1 MPLFHGIIKS
11 IILQRIVVIGD
22 SWGKREEAKRNMS
35 NKIKGNEYTL
45 SKIFSSDFEY
55 HIPGY
60 QRPYAWTTAETG
72 ILFDDL
78 YDFFQKESVDD
89 YFLGSIVLIKEE
101 DKPYA
106 EVIDGQ
112 QRLTTLSILFS
123 AIGNAFTAEKYKNI
137 CKKYL
142 QEDGN
147 ELEEIP
153 AQPRIFL
160 RAWDQDFFYK
170 YIQNMQLKD
179 LMCKDPMTLSTESQ
193 RHILANC
200 KVLCE
205 KIADAFAE
213 EEELL
218 KFCKF
223 LLNRCFLVAVSTSNQ
238 ESAFRVFSVMNSR
251 GLDLLPTDIIKSKTI
266 GRLPIDKQEAYTE
279 KWEKLENSVG
289 REGFNEVFTHTRTIF
304 SKERP
309 RTNLLKEFEEYV
321 MSTTEP
327 RVLIDSYLIPYTN
340 AYEQLTNCTFAST
353 KNADEINYFLY
364 WLNKTNNYDWM
375 PPAIKFMAD
384 HIDDSDYIL
393 WFIRKLERLAS
404 YLLVTSQDVNH
415 RMDRYKWILVEMDS
429 NPHSS
434 LVDPLKSIE
443 LTGWEKQ
450 KFADALAGEI
460 YPMTAQR
467 RNYIIQRLDSFVSDG
482 AAAYNSKIFT
492 IEHVLPQH
500 PAKDSEWMNL
510 WPNEEEQKYWLN
522 RIANL
527 VPLSRRHNSEAQ
539 NFDFS
544 KKKDKYFSSKSGTSS
559 YTLTTQVL
567 SIGSWTPDVVKERQ
581 KNIEKVF
588 ADKWELSIDENSATE
603 DNTYELA
610 GRGASAVGYFSSS
623 EAFVVVKGSKISTNE
638 TEGIPTNISDKRKDL
653 ISCGV
658 ISDFCFV
665 RDYEFSSVSTA
676 AAVILGR
683 SSNGRKEWTKIDGR
697 TVAQTGH

>member
-1 MPLFHGIIKS
+1 
-11 IILQRIVVIGD
+11 
-22 SWGKREEAKRNMS
+22 MS

-60 QRPYAWTTAETG
+60 QRPYAWTAVETG

-123 AIGNAFTAEKYKNI
+123 AMGNAFVTEKYKNL

-142 QEDGN
+142 QEEGN

-160 RAWDQDFFYK
+160 RAWDQDFFNK
-170 YIQNMQLKD
+170 YIQNVQLKD
-179 LMCKDPMTLSTESQ
+179 LMSKDPMTLKTESQ
-193 RHILANC
+193 RHILINC
-200 KVLCE
+200 KVLSD
-205 KIADAFAE
+205 KIADAFSE
-213 EEELL
+213 DEELL

-266 GRLPIDKQEAYTE
+266 GRLPIDKQDEYTD
-279 KWEKLENSVG
+279 KWEKMENSIG
-289 REGFNEVFTHTRTIF
+289 RDGFNEVFTHTRTIF

-327 RVLIDSYLIPYTN
+327 RVLIDSYLIPYTT
-340 AYEQLTNCTFAST
+340 AYEQLKNCTFSST
-353 KNADEINYFLY
+353 KNADEINDFLY

-375 PPAIKFMAD
+375 PPAIKFLAD

-434 LVDPLKSIE
+434 LANPLKSIE
-443 LTGWEKQ
+443 LTKWEKQ

-482 AAAYNSKIFT
+482 AASYNSKVFT

-500 PAKDSEWMNL
+500 PAKDSEWMKL
-510 WPNEEEQKYWLN
+510 WPDEQEQKYWLN

-527 VPLSRRHNSEAQ
+527 VPLTRRHNSEAQ
-539 NFDFS
+539 NFDFPT
-544 KKKDKYFSSKSGTSS
+544 KKIKYFKSKSGTSS
-559 YTLTTQVL
+559 YTLTTQV
-567 SIGSWTPDVVKERQ
+567 IGIDSWTPEIVKERQ

-588 ADKWELSIDENSATE
+588 ADKWELHLDDYSAAEN
-603 DNTYELA
+603 DTYELA
-610 GRGASAVGYFSSS
+610 GRGASATGYFSESD
-623 EAFVVVKGSKISTNE
+623 AFIVLKGSKISQNE
-638 TEGIPTNISDKRKDL
+638 TEGIPLNISEKRKEL
-653 ISCGV
+653 ITSGV

-665 RDYEFSSVSTA
+665 KDYEFTSVSTA